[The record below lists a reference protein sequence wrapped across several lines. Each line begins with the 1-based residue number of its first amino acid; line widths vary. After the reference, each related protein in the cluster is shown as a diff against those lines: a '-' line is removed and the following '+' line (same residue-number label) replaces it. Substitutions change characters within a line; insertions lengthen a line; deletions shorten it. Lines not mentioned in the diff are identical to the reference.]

1 MFIGQASSIDGVC
14 MVYGLNPFVHHS
26 NCLYNSINSKE
37 EKGGQLRVREAI
49 EQGDWKNQII
59 LAPTVRKRERERQL
73 RKRLIVRRRD

>member
-49 EQGDWKNQII
+49 E
-59 LAPTVRKRERERQL
+59 RERERQL